1 MRIRRR
7 NTRFTSHV
15 PATRRRPTVCF
26 QPAIRCLQ
34 QIGQAGSRAWRGTGS
49 FRANPFSLASSSW
62 AWDLPMLRS
71 ARTETDP
78 MLNIA
83 RPALDPFTHAPI
95 RIGVMGAAGGE
106 LPAHLAELA
115 RELGAAIASQGCCLL
130 TGACPGLPHEAVR
143 GAKAA
148 GGHVVGISPAVS
160 LREHVEVFGS
170 PYREYD
176 VMIYTGLGLM
186 GRELVNIH
194 SSDIIVVIGGRSGTL
209 GEFAIAYEQG
219 KLIGV
224 LQNSG
229 GITTALPA
237 LERNLGK
244 NTGAEVLYADDPARP
259 PTFSTAIAP
268 RPAGARAGRSRAR
281 PARCRHRDAEGVAV
295 DSDTDVLTSVAGPQ
309 RRVVADDSG

>member
-1 MRIRRR
+1 
-7 NTRFTSHV
+7 
-15 PATRRRPTVCF
+15 
-26 QPAIRCLQ
+26 
-34 QIGQAGSRAWRGTGS
+34 
-49 FRANPFSLASSSW
+49 
-62 AWDLPMLRS
+62 
-71 ARTETDP
+71 

-83 RPALDPFTHAPI
+83 QPALEPFTHAPI
-95 RIGVMGAAGGE
+95 RVGVMGAAGGE

-115 RELGAAIASQGCCLL
+115 RDLGAAIASHGCCLL

-170 PYREYD
+170 PYLEYD
-176 VMIYTGLGLM
+176 VMIHTGLGLM

-194 SSDIIVVIGGRSGTL
+194 SSGIIVVIGGRSGTL
-209 GEFAIAYEQG
+209 GESAIAYEQG

-229 GITTALPA
+229 GITTALPT

-244 NTGAEVLYADDPARP
+244 NTGAEVLYADDPKPLVRDLLDRYRAPTYRCRRQRGDCRRRVELTRPIARQVGGP
-259 PTFSTAIAP
+259 AASVSASRFSKHWPLRSDDRSRRLHQSSRRRAWIIL
-268 RPAGARAGRSRAR
+268 GARSSRAF
-281 PARCRHRDAEGVAV
+281 P
-295 DSDTDVLTSVAGPQ
+295 
-309 RRVVADDSG
+309 DDYASPDDRG